1 MANEKRLI
9 DANAFGMYLADVQ
22 LANRGWKDEICGFLD
37 DVMLELDEQPTVDA
51 VEVVHGR
58 WLDNGMCNHKPI
70 RFRNPDKWTVYKCS
84 QCGYR
89 NGRRKN
95 ANYCPNCG
103 AKMDGDGK

>member
-1 MANEKRLI
+1 MVTEKRFI
-9 DANAFGMYLADVQ
+9 S
-22 LANRGWKDEICGFLD
+22 
-37 DVMLELDEQPTVDA
+37 LDEALDATHREVFWTESEAAAVRSFLVKQPKLDA

-58 WLDNGMCNHKPI
+58 WLDNGMCNHKPS

-84 QCGYR
+84 ECGYS

-103 AKMDGDGK
+103 AKMDEREEVTDGK